1 MEKGHTLNTLFT
13 KIRGDEGNL
22 MEPGVYFV
30 LIINVLMVVTFIAL
44 ILAFLYMIY
53 GKEREEKTE

>member
-1 MEKGHTLNTLFT
+1 
-13 KIRGDEGNL
+13 